1 MKMTYYV
8 VVPNLQEK
16 GMSPAKCL
24 VRALLQ
30 VNQEKLAEGIHFF
43 ADHENEARAYMQ
55 ILPSKPEKSHCMLTL
70 SIAHDAEP
78 FLTTV
83 NTVKRFYSIN
93 TQKVAPILPSC
104 VSGIYIY
111 QKEDL
116 SLVGS
121 EMAPSPRACTPIA
134 HVSSVS
140 TPASDPASVSQSS
153 AFSQKGFREYSVLS
167 DLPCFLGGDDV
178 ELESFF

>member
-8 VVPNLQEK
+8 VLPNLHEK
-16 GMSPAKCL
+16 GMPFAKCL

-30 VNQEKLAEGIHFF
+30 VNQDKLAEGIHFF
-43 ADHENEARAYMQ
+43 ADHESEARAYMQ
-55 ILPSKPEKSHCMLTL
+55 ALPSKPDKSHCMLTL

-83 NTVKRFYSIN
+83 NKVKRFYSIN

-116 SLVGS
+116 SLAGS
-121 EMAPSPRACTPIA
+121 EMVSSPRVCTPIA
-134 HVSSVS
+134 HVSSMS

-153 AFSQKGFREYSVLS
+153 AFSQKGFGEYAVLP

-178 ELESFF
+178 ELGGFF